1 MDEDNCSDK
10 GSLNKCN
17 KSLREESLD
26 QDHGEGPPLG
36 KERSSKQREGEAI
49 GRPRGCEKV
58 RSVDSGHPQPSKP
71 VCIHLQVMIWGL
83 MVSSCTHRRWVPSSL
98 AAPPVRNGVARLL
111 PTGTII
117 LIFSVVALTLNP
129 QDRAGLHLPKITA
142 SAL

>member
-10 GSLNKCN
+10 GSLNKCS
-17 KSLREESLD
+17 KSLGEESLD

-49 GRPRGCEKV
+49 GHPRGCEKV

-83 MVSSCTHRRWVPSSL
+83 MVSSCTHRRWGPFQPGCTPSQEWCGP
-98 AAPPVRNGVARLL
+98 APSHWYHYPYIFCSGRNLEPSRQGRFTPA
-111 PTGTII
+111 
-117 LIFSVVALTLNP
+117 
-129 QDRAGLHLPKITA
+129 
-142 SAL
+142 